1 MSKVRRNPGR
11 KPKSTNV
18 ENFYDA
24 HFSSRD
30 PGRWP
35 NVLRQA
41 WEAHNQQTEPLP
53 KTSDNWQSR
62 GSRASQYNS

>member
-1 MSKVRRNPGR
+1 MKSKGR

-24 HFSSRD
+24 TFSSRD

-35 NVLRQA
+35 NVLREA
-41 WEAHNQQTEPLP
+41 WLAHDERTQPLP
-53 KTSDNWQSR
+53 LTRDNWQSH
-62 GSRASQYNS
+62 GSRASQYSS